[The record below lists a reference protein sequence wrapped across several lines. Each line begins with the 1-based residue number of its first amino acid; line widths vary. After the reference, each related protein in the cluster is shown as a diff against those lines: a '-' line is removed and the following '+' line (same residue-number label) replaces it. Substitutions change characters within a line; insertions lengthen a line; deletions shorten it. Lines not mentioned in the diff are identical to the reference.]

1 MSASVSFNAST
12 GELVFGDNYS
22 RINKGKS
29 IIASLKDYCVID
41 TETTGYSPLCDD
53 IIEVAA
59 LKFREGKL
67 IDTFSFL
74 VKPDDFE
81 GNLPYLDDDVIERT
95 GITDEMLSTAND
107 TKTVLSK
114 FTDFIGNDILVG
126 HSVHF
131 DINFLYDSIE
141 QYFGTYLSNNF
152 VDTLKIARRLLPDL
166 PSHRL
171 SDLVEHY
178 NCERL
183 TFHRSLSDAQMTAK
197 CYLKLIDDVVDS
209 YGSIEEFGKLFKRK
223 PRKNV
228 GLKAKDI
235 SASSDNFDISHP
247 LYGKV
252 CVFTGTL
259 EQMVRR
265 DAMQIVANLGGQNAD
280 SVTKKTNF
288 LIMGNND
295 YCKSIKDGKSTKQ
308 KKAEKL
314 KLEGYDIEVIP
325 ENVFYD
331 MIIDN

>member
-1 MSASVSFNAST
+1 MSTSVSFNVST
-12 GELVFGDNYS
+12 GELIFNNKYS
-22 RINKGKS
+22 RIGKGKS

-41 TETTGYSPLCDD
+41 TETTGYSPLCDN

-67 IDTFSFL
+67 VDTFSSL

-81 GNLPYLDDDVIERT
+81 GNLPYLEEDIIKRT

-114 FTDFIGNDILVG
+114 FMDFIGNDVLVG
-126 HSVHF
+126 HSINF
-131 DINFLYDSIE
+131 DINFLYDSME
-141 QYFGTYLSNNF
+141 QYFNTHLSNNF
-152 VDTLKIARRLLPDL
+152 VDTLRIARRLLPNM

-171 SDLVEHY
+171 PDLVEHY

-183 TFHRSLSDAQMTAK
+183 TFHRSLPDAQMTSE
-197 CYLKLIDDVVDS
+197 CYLKLIGDVINLH
-209 YGSIEEFGKLFKRK
+209 GSIEEFGKLLK
-223 PRKNV
+223 PKPHKSV
-228 GLKAKDI
+228 KVSAKDI
-235 SASSDNFDISHP
+235 SASSDDFDISHP

-259 EQMVRR
+259 EQMVRK
-265 DAMQIVANLGGQNAD
+265 DAMQIVANFGGQNAD
-280 SVTKKTNF
+280 TVTRKTNY

-295 YCKSIKDGKSTKQ
+295 YCKSIKDGKSKKQ

-314 KLEGYDIEVIP
+314 KLEGYDIEIIP

-331 MIIDN
+331 MVIDN